1 MSSSNGT
8 FYTQKSMNG
17 IITIDDGQGTTISGG
32 DITSTIIHTDDI
44 QAISPSDNVYLYS
57 NNTASVFTGVNST
70 FKSNNIQAINPADD
84 VYLYTNSTGTI
95 YTGFGTTLSTDDL
108 QGTTPS
114 TNITLYTN
122 TVGGTIDLGTT
133 ATSQITIGSTSNN
146 NKIGGVTINDTTL
159 ITSSVG
165 STVNLFNNV
174 VSGALNF
181 MTGLSS
187 GTITIGT
194 TNSTDCFISNINL
207 RGNEIYGRV
216 VTQSYGL
223 YDNITTGIINIG
235 VGLTKALNIATAHT
249 GINAD
254 KITIGSSGDITM
266 NPNMTTNYVAMG
278 STTTTTGGLKLYS
291 PLTMSYSTFSTPS
304 ISNQVGFQ
312 PTTTANTLTC
322 PASTFVILKTI
333 TNLPIGL
340 WLLQGNATFPVASG
354 ASALEIGCITSNNTI
369 PTVPPYAN
377 YDRTCSN
384 FGYTSSGIATSL
396 NMSRIV
402 VNTSVQTF
410 YLMVAQF
417 TASSQTLLSTTSL
430 TATRIG

>member
-95 YTGFGTTLSTDDL
+95 FTGFGTTLSTDDL

-114 TNITLYTN
+114 TNITLYTS
-122 TVGGTIDLGTT
+122 TLGGTIDLGTT
-133 ATSQITIGSTSNN
+133 ATSQITIGSSSNN

-266 NPNMTTNYVAMG
+266 NPNMTANYVAMG
-278 STTTTTGGLKLYS
+278 STSTTTGGLKLYS
-291 PLTMSYSTFSTPS
+291 PLTMSYTSINPT
-304 ISNQVGFQ
+304 ISNQVGYEF
-312 PTTTANTLTC
+312 PSTVISNNATTAWTVSRRISALPAGVWILIGKVGFGNGGTTC
-322 PASTFVILKTI
+322 GLSISTTGSVDAVNLLALAMPST
-333 TNLPIGL
+333 TNLYHVQITRIL
-340 WLLQGNATFPVASG
+340 RVATGTQLVELFTTDNVAVP
-354 ASALEIGCITSNNTI
+354 LNN
-369 PTVPPYAN
+369 VY
-377 YDRTCSN
+377 
-384 FGYTSSGIATSL
+384 F
-396 NMSRIV
+396 
-402 VNTSVQTF
+402 F
-410 YLMVAQF
+410 
-417 TASSQTLLSTTSL
+417 
-430 TATRIG
+430 ATRIA